1 MAAWLAPVI
10 GGVVGLYGANKTK
23 NAAKQAQQDRND
35 AVNAQYEY
43 DKEAWQMQKDAA
55 IADRA
60 FAVQEIEQRAKNE
73 GKLAAYKDAQNAQ
86 SYNYNLQIRNMQQDT
101 NERMYQK
108 SEDIYFN
115 QLGVNA
121 LEERD
126 ARLNERRQLQEIT
139 TQILYE
145 QNDAMIEALE
155 AEGKIRARGVT
166 GRTADKLSSTALLQA
181 ASKMTL

>member
-1 MAAWLAPVI
+1 MLWLAPVV
-10 GGVVGLYGANKTK
+10 GAAVGLYGAKK
-23 NAAKQAQQDRND
+23 SSDAAKQAQSDRNK
-35 AVNAQYEY
+35 AVSAQYEY
-43 DKEAWQMQKDAA
+43 DKEAWQMRKDAA

-139 TQILYE
+139 TQNLY
-145 QNDAMIEALE
+145 AVSYTHL
-155 AEGKIRARGVT
+155 RAHET
-166 GRTADKLSSTALLQA
+166 
-181 ASKMTL
+181 